1 MLELCWCME
10 GMPGVS
16 VRETGELER
25 SEWLGDAFRDA
36 RRYPW
41 EPRGG
46 VPASDCAEVRP
57 FASAVPPDYQ
67 GYQLAPYRR
76 KGQEEKFLAGN
87 DIPCVLDP
95 GRRF

>member
-10 GMPGVS
+10 GRPGVS

-57 FASAVPPDYQ
+57 FASAAPPDYQ
-67 GYQLAPYRR
+67 GYQLVPYRR
-76 KGQEEKFLAGN
+76 KGQEEKKKF
-87 DIPCVLDP
+87 
-95 GRRF
+95 GR